1 MMSRIDELLDLAR
14 QRQASDVL
22 IVPNE
27 PPVLRVHGDLTR
39 MDWAPMD
46 KRDQEELLTSI
57 LNDMQ
62 RDELERERELDFSY
76 YSPGV
81 GRFRM
86 NLHYERGGL
95 AAAIRVIPDSV
106 PTLEEL
112 GLPLV
117 IGEQL
122 DRERGLVL
130 ITGPTGSGKT
140 TTLAAL
146 VGLMNETSCRHIITI
161 EDPIEYY
168 HDNRNSLVEQREVGA
183 DTPSFGAAL
192 RHVLRQDPDVIVLGE
207 MRDLESISTA
217 VTAAETG
224 HLVLATLHTGDATQ
238 TIHRIIDAF
247 PGEQQNQIRSQLI
260 MSLHCVVSQR
270 LIPCRDG
277 VGRIAAAEVM
287 MVTPAIRNL
296 MRNSELSQVRNVIQ
310 TSSAAGMT
318 TLDQSIQELYE
329 QDLIS
334 YDDAMA
340 RAIDPQTMSQLI
352 RLRA

>member
-1 MMSRIDELLDLAR
+1 MVGRIEELLNVAR

-22 IVPNE
+22 LVSNE
-27 PPVLRVHGDLTR
+27 PPVLRVHGDLER
-39 MDWAPMD
+39 MDWPVLD
-46 KRDQEELLTSI
+46 SRDQEALLTSI
-57 LNDMQ
+57 LSDMQ
-62 RDELERERELDFSY
+62 RDELDQARELDFSY
-76 YSPGV
+76 HSPGA

-86 NLHYERGGL
+86 NLHFERSGL
-95 AAAIRVIPDSV
+95 AAAIRVIPDAV
-106 PTLEEL
+106 PTLDEL
-112 GLPLV
+112 GLPVV

-122 DRERGLVL
+122 ERERGLIL
-130 ITGPTGSGKT
+130 ITGPTSSGKT

-146 VGLMNETSCRHIITI
+146 VGLMNATSCRHIITI

-168 HDNRNSLVEQREVGA
+168 HENRNSLIEQREVGA
-183 DTPSFGAAL
+183 DTPSFKAAL

-217 VTAAETG
+217 VSAAETG

-260 MSLHCVVSQR
+260 MSLHCVMSQR
-270 LIPCRDG
+270 LIPRKDGRD
-277 VGRIAAAEVM
+277 RIAAAEVM
-287 MVTPAIRNL
+287 IVTPAIRNL
-296 MRNSELSQVRNVIQ
+296 MRSSELSQIRNVIQ
-310 TSSAAGMT
+310 TSSAEGMV
-318 TLDQSIQELYE
+318 TLDQSIQQLYN

-340 RAIDPQTMSQLI
+340 RAVDARTMAQLI